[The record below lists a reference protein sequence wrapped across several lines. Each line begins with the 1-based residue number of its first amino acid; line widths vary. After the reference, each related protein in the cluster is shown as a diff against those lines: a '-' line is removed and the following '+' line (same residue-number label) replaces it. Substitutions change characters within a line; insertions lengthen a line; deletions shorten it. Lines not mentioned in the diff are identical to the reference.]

1 MLHAF
6 IAVNTLLEGGLRAT
20 PNGLARPAFDPMAR
34 ARLPRVV
41 AQDDVWDEEIDAA
54 DTLSDWEAELAA
66 SKAWEQSRASKAP
79 AEATE
84 WNGEVDEEAYF
95 DVDMD
100 DADLGDSDWRDARRA
115 APLPADENSV
125 ARRLRLLAEER
136 SGAPPPVAG
145 IPSAVQ
151 SSDGPSNAQVMT
163 SLSAVLAGLAR
174 LEEKVDA
181 LGARLD
187 GLQRAGSST
196 PAAPM
201 AAPSPPS
208 PPPPPPAAPVAPSPP
223 PASTPAAP
231 PSTKVECGTA
241 RSTRKPTL
249 TWMRKTP
256 ISAIGATSGAS
267 TGSSR
272 RMRTELS
279 GTRVSRADPNALS

>member
-1 MLHAF
+1 
-6 IAVNTLLEGGLRAT
+6 
-20 PNGLARPAFDPMAR
+20 
-34 ARLPRVV
+34 
-41 AQDDVWDEEIDAA
+41 
-54 DTLSDWEAELAA
+54 
-66 SKAWEQSRASKAP
+66 
-79 AEATE
+79 
-84 WNGEVDEEAYF
+84 
-95 DVDMD
+95 MD

-136 SGAPPPVAG
+136 SGAPPPLAG

-231 PSTKVECGTA
+231 PSTKVEWDGEVDEEA
-241 RSTRKPTL
+241 YFDVDEEDADLGDWRDV
-249 TWMRKTP
+249 
-256 ISAIGATSGAS
+256 
-267 TGSSR
+267 R
-272 RMRTELS
+272 RLNRLFKKDE
-279 GTRVSRADPNALS
+279 D